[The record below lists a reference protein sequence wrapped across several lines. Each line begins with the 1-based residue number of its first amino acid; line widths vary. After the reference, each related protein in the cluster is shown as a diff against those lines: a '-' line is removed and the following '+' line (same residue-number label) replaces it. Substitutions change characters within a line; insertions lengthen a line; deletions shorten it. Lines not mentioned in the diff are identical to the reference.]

1 MSYLFRIY
9 GTNILFWAPNGET
22 KEIVATTE
30 IIREELLI
38 YINFKESYQEFLRM
52 GEELQNYE

>member
-38 YINFKESYQEFLRM
+38 YINFKESYQEFFTNGRRITKL
-52 GEELQNYE
+52 